1 MAIRSIRSTV
11 LRRLWEDDDVRGLPP
26 KDLRRLRAIL
36 LGLHTAAERRDLQRL
51 RGIHRL
57 RGNLAGYWA
66 VRVDRQRRVVFRY
79 EDGDAYDIEYPG
91 YH

>member
-1 MAIRSIRSTV
+1 MCADCHPRISGDYGPSC
-11 LRRLWEDDDVRGLPP
+11 WPP
-26 KDLRRLRAIL
+26 H
-36 LGLHTAAERRDLQRL
+36 GTERRDLQRL

-79 EDGDAYDIEYPG
+79 EDGDAYDIEYLG